1 MQNKLIGNREL
12 FFILL
17 ISFLFFS
24 FKWILSFYYFGS
36 EDITLRVI
44 SDSSMSVETYDSYT
58 YFHYVKSLSDFDF
71 TSLYNKN
78 ITSDY
83 LISSPYGS
91 IIIHSFLFKLFGNA
105 GFIISEYIFITLFFF
120 TFYLIFRTIKFSK
133 EASLLFPTIFFVLP
147 IIFKNLNYFGIIEI
161 KTLIDVFYNLR
172 FPRPLVVNIYFYLFI
187 YVLLK
192 SHINKNFFSIN
203 NLLLFSV
210 LLGLTASSFFF
221 FFLNMFL
228 CLLLYLFV
236 EYKNKIFFHIKKNI
250 KKILFGI
257 LLFFIIIT
265 PFAILLI
272 NSNPDYM
279 QRMGVFETDLNG
291 KIYLINHYLEKLFR
305 IKLMFIYFLLI
316 LSYYYMKKF
325 NKENLKYIFVF
336 YLLFFS
342 SLLAPVIFIIFS
354 NKIAFLGHF
363 NNMVVLC
370 VGFLIMML
378 VIINLRFLFK
388 MSKISTYKN
397 LSFLTILLFIIFY
410 NINIYSKYFEVLDSE
425 IRTDRDKIVK
435 LIDAKSNL
443 ETSSILT
450 FDRKLMTWSILKGN
464 IDLFLV
470 DGTFSQRLNSDIESD
485 IIKAF
490 KIMNLNKDHFKNFIS
505 NKKIRWRYNNP
516 DLRVFFWQRYTA
528 NSSYTFNNSKD
539 FDKQVLDFI
548 EKSSPY
554 YIHQFAI
561 PNFEIKR
568 LLDKFNA
575 FNTSNIILPE
585 HIIINEIHPIF
596 KNINIK
602 ANYCLRYEGKNL
614 NFYSLKKFCI

>member
-78 ITSDY
+78 LTSDY

-91 IIIHSFLFKLFGNA
+91 IIIHSFLFKLFGNV

-133 EASLLFPTIFFVLP
+133 EVSLLFPTIFFVLP
-147 IIFKNLNYFGIIEI
+147 IIFKNFNYFGIIEI

-172 FPRPLVVNIYFYLFI
+172 FPRPLVVNIYFYLFV
-187 YVLLK
+187 YVLLT

-305 IKLMFIYFLLI
+305 IKLIFIYFLLI
-316 LSYYYMKKF
+316 LSYYFMKKF

-342 SLLAPVIFIIFS
+342 SLLAPLIFIIFS

-370 VGFLIMML
+370 VGLLIMML

-388 MSKISTYKN
+388 ISKISTYKN
-397 LSFLTILLFIIFY
+397 LSFITILLFIIFY

-425 IRTDRDKIVK
+425 IRIDRDNIVK
-435 LIDAKSNL
+435 LIDAKPNL
-443 ETSSILT
+443 ETLSILT

-470 DGTFSQRLNSDIESD
+470 DGTFSQRLNNDIESD

-568 LLDKFNA
+568 LLDKFNV

>member
-78 ITSDY
+78 LTSDY

-91 IIIHSFLFKLFGNA
+91 IIIHSFLIKLFGNA

-133 EASLLFPTIFFVLP
+133 EVSLLFPTIFFVLP

-172 FPRPLVVNIYFYLFI
+172 FPRPLVVNIYFYLFV
-187 YVLLK
+187 YVLLT

-305 IKLMFIYFLLI
+305 IKLIFIYFLLI
-316 LSYYYMKKF
+316 FSYYFMKKF

-370 VGFLIMML
+370 VGLLIMML

-388 MSKISTYKN
+388 ISKISTYKN
-397 LSFLTILLFIIFY
+397 LSFITILLFIIFY
-410 NINIYSKYFEVLDSE
+410 NINIHSKYFEVLDSE
-425 IRTDRDKIVK
+425 IRIDRDNIVK
-435 LIDAKSNL
+435 LIDAKPNL

-470 DGTFSQRLNSDIESD
+470 DGTFSQRLNNDIESD